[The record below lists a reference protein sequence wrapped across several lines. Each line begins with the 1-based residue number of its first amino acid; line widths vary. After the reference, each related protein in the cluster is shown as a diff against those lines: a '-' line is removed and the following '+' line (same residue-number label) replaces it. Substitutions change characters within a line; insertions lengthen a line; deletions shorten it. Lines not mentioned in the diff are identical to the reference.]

1 MNEAFRGDKRLT
13 MFQSIRVYTIVFHF
27 NLLFV
32 IVDISVEKYNVVT
45 WILYNCKL
53 NLKPMVATF

>member
-45 WILYNCKL
+45 WILYYCKL